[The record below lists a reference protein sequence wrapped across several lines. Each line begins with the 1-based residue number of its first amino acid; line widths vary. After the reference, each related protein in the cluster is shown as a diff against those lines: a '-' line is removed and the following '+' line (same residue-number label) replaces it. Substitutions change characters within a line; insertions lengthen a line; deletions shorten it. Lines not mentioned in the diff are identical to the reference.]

1 MDSMEFKLSELLKE
15 VQLDYSPQ
23 FSKLV
28 NDTVSS
34 IKSSIDKIPK
44 DFKVILLS
52 IFYITLAF
60 EIFNNDFAKCLLIE
74 FCR

>member
-1 MDSMEFKLSELLKE
+1 MDSMEFKLNELLKE

-23 FSKLV
+23 FVKLV

-44 DFKVILLS
+44 DYKVILLS
-52 IFYITLAF
+52 IFFHYFSFWNIQQ
-60 EIFNNDFAKCLLIE
+60 LL
-74 FCR
+74 C

>member
-44 DFKVILLS
+44 DYKVIVLS

>member
-44 DFKVILLS
+44 DYKVIVLS

-60 EIFNNDFAKCLLIE
+60 ELFNDDFAKCLLIE

>member
-15 VQLDYSPQ
+15 VQLDYSPL

-28 NDTVSS
+28 NDTVST

-52 IFYITLAF
+52 FFYITLAF
-60 EIFNNDFAKCLLIE
+60 QIFKNDFAKCLLIE